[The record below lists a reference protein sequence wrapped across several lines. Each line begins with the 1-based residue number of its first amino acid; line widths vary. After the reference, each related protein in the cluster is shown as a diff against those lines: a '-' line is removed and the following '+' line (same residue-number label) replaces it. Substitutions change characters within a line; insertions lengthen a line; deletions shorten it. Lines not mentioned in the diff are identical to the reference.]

1 MIIKVSSK
9 GNKLNDGKPREEVKT
24 YNQALD
30 GSNLLKAEFDKL
42 EGRTQGL
49 AGPQI
54 GVELRII
61 LCRWSKRKK
70 IPLIMINPV
79 ILKSYGKRESWEGCE
94 SCEKGVYYKVNRSL
108 VVHMKYLNENME
120 EQFLWA
126 FGKRARIIEHE
137 IDHLNGLCINGK
149 ASRRWVK
156 R

>member
-54 GVELRII
+54 GVELRI
-61 LCRWSKRKK
+61 
-70 IPLIMINPV
+70 V
-79 ILKSYGKRESWEGCE
+79 IWIIR
-94 SCEKGVYYKVNRSL
+94 
-108 VVHMKYLNENME
+108 MK
-120 EQFLWA
+120 
-126 FGKRARIIEHE
+126 
-137 IDHLNGLCINGK
+137 
-149 ASRRWVK
+149 
-156 R
+156 